1 MREGTALKLKDKKI
15 EIFAPVSAVNENGYA
30 VTTLQAIC
38 PPVWAYFRHLSGKEV
53 FAAATINYKEEV
65 LFQINYR
72 TDITTAHVIRYNGVL
87 YDITRIDNYE
97 GRKEDLK
104 LYCARR
110 ARQNL

>member
-15 EIFAPVSAVNENGYA
+15 EIFVPVSSVNENGYA

-53 FAAATINYKEEV
+53 SQRRRSITRKKSCSKSTTERT
-65 LFQINYR
+65 YR
-72 TDITTAHVIRYNGVL
+72 PAHVIRYNGVL
-87 YDITRIDNYE
+87 YDITRIDNFE